1 MEIHHL
7 DIFRINHPQAL
18 TQTLTETKQKPV
30 FPATVRVPPS
40 FFNENG
46 GFGRRGSDGGP
57 TGVRRGSDGGQ
68 TGVRRGSD
76 GGQTDPG
83 RPKLPFSSK
92 IEGGTLMDCRKHTF
106 LLSFW
111 HGLVILSAA
120 NPRYEYSFFSGGSGQ
135 AMLWYAFHLG
145 FQNENHTTA
154 KTNSITPFAHLGR
167 TTALSTRRR

>member
-46 GFGRRGSDGGP
+46 GFGRRGSDGG
-57 TGVRRGSDGGQ
+57 
-68 TGVRRGSD
+68 
-76 GGQTDPG
+76 QTDPG

-106 LLSFW
+106 LHSFW

-145 FQNENHTTA
+145 FQNENHTEA